1 MVPLK
6 IGEKSNEVYPY
17 RELLEGEELLASY
30 IDPLLMRAERQQL
43 LQVRYKMI
51 PDSQFRISTVLEAK
65 MVFSLTQLHHMQI
78 MYVYEKKYILAVFR
92 IRIGSGFG
100 FK

>member
-6 IGEKSNEVYPY
+6 IGELYPY

-43 LQVRYKMI
+43 LQVR
-51 PDSQFRISTVLEAK
+51 
-65 MVFSLTQLHHMQI
+65 
-78 MYVYEKKYILAVFR
+78 
-92 IRIGSGFG
+92 
-100 FK
+100 